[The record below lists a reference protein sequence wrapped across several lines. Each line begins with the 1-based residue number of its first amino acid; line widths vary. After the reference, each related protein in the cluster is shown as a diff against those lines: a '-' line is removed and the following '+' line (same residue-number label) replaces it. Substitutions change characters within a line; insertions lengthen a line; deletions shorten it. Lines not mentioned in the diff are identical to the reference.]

1 MSKRMLRSV
10 LATAFVGALAYGA
23 LGVQDITWGAA
34 QAEQATA
41 VPGDITWGAAP
52 TDITWGVAS
61 GDITWGAPP
70 TDITWGATSGD
81 ITWGVAPT
89 GPAA

>member
-1 MSKRMLRSV
+1 M

-23 LGVQDITWGAA
+23 LGAQDITWGAA

-52 TDITWGVAS
+52 VDITWGTAS
-61 GDITWGAPP
+61 GDITWDA
-70 TDITWGATSGD
+70 
-81 ITWGVAPT
+81 APT
-89 GPAA
+89 GTTA